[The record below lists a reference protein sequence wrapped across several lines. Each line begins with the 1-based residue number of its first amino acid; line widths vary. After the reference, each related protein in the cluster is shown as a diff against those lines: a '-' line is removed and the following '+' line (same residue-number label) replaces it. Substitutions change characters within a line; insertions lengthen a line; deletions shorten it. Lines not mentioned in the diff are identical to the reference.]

1 MNYTTTIMGVTLRTV
16 RKNNYW
22 ECYVTLGELEKGI
35 YYNQRTVAE
44 YANNYTLLKKCMLS
58 KYNISLPNK
67 EGLEFIWSS
76 DGVDF
81 YQIPGT
87 ERANLLLLR

>member
-1 MNYTTTIMGVTLRTV
+1 MNYTTMGVTIRTV

-22 ECYVTLGELEKGI
+22 ECCVTLAEVENGR
-35 YYNQRTVAE
+35 YNNQRTIAE

-81 YQIPGT
+81 YQIPGI
-87 ERANLLLLR
+87 EGANLFLL

>member
-1 MNYTTTIMGVTLRTV
+1 MNYTTIMGITLRTV
-16 RKNNYW
+16 RKNNCW
-22 ECYVTLGELEKGI
+22 ECCVTLAEVENGR
-35 YYNQRTVAE
+35 YNNQRTIAE

-81 YQIPGT
+81 YQIPGI
-87 ERANLLLLR
+87 EGANLFLL

>member
-1 MNYTTTIMGVTLRTV
+1 MNYTIMGVTIRTV

-22 ECYVTLGELEKGI
+22 ECCVTLAEVENGR
-35 YYNQRTVAE
+35 YNNQRTIAE

-67 EGLEFIWSS
+67 EGLQFTWSS

-81 YQIPGT
+81 YKIPGT
-87 ERANLLLLR
+87 EGANLLLLRY